1 MIPIVN
7 DKGKHSP
14 RGVRGFTVIELVIVM
29 SMMVILVGIVA
40 PRIRVSPTR
49 RVQGVAYQMVGHL
62 ELARSRALGQRQLT
76 RVVFDET
83 DRTYTAYVDHDRNDN
98 LTEIAVE
105 VEAFFEFGERELDMF
120 VEFGRGNASTIP
132 GDPSLD
138 AITLASNELDFSVRG
153 VPEPWGTTGTVYLV
167 HQDDPDAVFAISIAS
182 SGSFKAWRWFQ
193 GEWQ

>member
-49 RVQGVAYQMVGHL
+49 RVQGVAHQMVGHL

-83 DRTYTAYVDHDRNDN
+83 NRTYTAYVDHDRNDN
-98 LTEIAVE
+98 ITEIAVE

-138 AITLASNELDFSVRG
+138 AITLASNELDLSVRG
-153 VPEPWGTTGTVYLV
+153 VPEPWGTAGTVYLV
-167 HQDDPDAVFAISIAS
+167 HQDDPDAVYAISIAS